1 MYFSFIH
8 MVIEKMKVA
17 VIGAG
22 IVGMTSALHIMEQ
35 CSSAHGQLELTV
47 ISEKFCPDN
56 TSYGAG
62 GLWKPPSQE
71 HMSEAELK
79 RLQGSFDFLTS
90 VLRTSYA
97 HEAGIFLQPGYIVH
111 MDPIPDPAWKD
122 IVVGFRHVTPWE
134 LTNLF
139 PGYKQGWFYTAFIC
153 QPRDFLPW
161 AKKRLTRRGVTFVQR
176 KVNTLEELAPHYDV
190 VVNCSGVGATKLAED
205 KAVSA
210 SRGQVMRVKAPWL
223 RYFVE
228 TDGKHP
234 VIDGIPYMYP
244 NLHNVVIGGI
254 KQTGNF
260 RKTNDPRD
268 TDTIWKGILSLNSQ
282 MKGAEVVEEWTGF
295 RPMRDGGIR
304 LERETLAGTSTGR
317 PLEVVHNYGHGEN
330 GVTWSHGCAKEVADI
345 VKTIMAE
352 RRPKSRL

>member
-1 MYFSFIH
+1 MR
-8 MVIEKMKVA
+8 VA
-17 VIGAG
+17 VVGAG

-47 ISEKFCPDN
+47 MSEKFCPEN

-71 HMSEAELK
+71 HMSDAELK

-111 MDPIPDPAWKD
+111 MDPVPDPAWKD
-122 IVVGFRHVTPWE
+122 IVVGFRHLTPWE

-139 PGYKQGWFYTAFIC
+139 PGYKQGWFYTCFIC

-161 AKKRLTRRGVTFVQR
+161 AKKRLTERGVNFVQR
-176 KVNTLEELAPHYDV
+176 RVDSLEELAPHYDV
-190 VVNCSGVGATKLAED
+190 VVNCSGVGATELASD
-205 KAVSA
+205 AAVSA

-234 VIDGIPYMYP
+234 IIDGIPYMYP

-268 TDTIWKGILSLNSQ
+268 TEAIWKGILALNSQ
-282 MKGAEVVEEWTGF
+282 MKDAEVVEEWTGF

-304 LERETLAGTSTGR
+304 LERETLAGSSTSTGR

-330 GVTWSHGCAKEVADI
+330 GVTWSHGCAKEVAEI

-352 RRPKSRL
+352 RSLKSRL